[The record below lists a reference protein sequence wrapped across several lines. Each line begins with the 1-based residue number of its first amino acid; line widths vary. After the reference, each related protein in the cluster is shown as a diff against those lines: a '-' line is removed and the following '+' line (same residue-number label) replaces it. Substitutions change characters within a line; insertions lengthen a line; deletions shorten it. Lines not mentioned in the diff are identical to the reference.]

1 MYYGGESNV
10 PGAPGNLLA
19 GVSFPIQGGS
29 SIGKPLLPN
38 FKEIKGDKRDPSFPP
53 EENIPRY
60 LMPQAGIPG
69 SSNLPGAVG
78 NMAGIA
84 NSTFFEGPQF
94 AQPGS
99 AEELGAEAGRA
110 LGSPAVRFNP
120 NELAVPPAS
129 DIMQRPGYNPF
140 RLEQGRDRFILHDPR
155 SGVAGVGAPPAGF
168 QGKYVS

>member
-53 EENIPRY
+53 EENVPRY
-60 LMPQAGIPG
+60 LLQQAG
-69 SSNLPGAVG
+69 LPGAVG
-78 NMAGIA
+78 NIGGVA
-84 NSTFFEGPQF
+84 NSMFYRGPQF
-94 AQPGS
+94 NQPGNVS
-99 AEELGAEAGRA
+99 
-110 LGSPAVRFNP
+110 
-120 NELAVPPAS
+120 
-129 DIMQRPGYNPF
+129 I
-140 RLEQGRDRFILHDPR
+140 
-155 SGVAGVGAPPAGF
+155 PPAGF

>member
-69 SSNLPGAVG
+69 SSNLPGAIG
-78 NMAGIA
+78 NMAGIVNA
-84 NSTFFEGPQF
+84 TPYAGPPF
-94 AQPGS
+94 NVPFDPTT
-99 AEELGAEAGRA
+99 LG
-110 LGSPAVRFNP
+110 
-120 NELAVPPAS
+120 
-129 DIMQRPGYNPF
+129 
-140 RLEQGRDRFILHDPR
+140 
-155 SGVAGVGAPPAGF
+155 GF